1 MPLRTGSLKESAKR
15 EIRMDRADYWRAVRK
30 AYAAGTYYPNAHLFW
45 ISRRTSELVE
55 QRRPADADAFFA
67 EHFLGGMSELG

>member
-1 MPLRTGSLKESAKR
+1 
-15 EIRMDRADYWRAVRK
+15 MDRADYWRAVRK

-55 QRRPADADAFFA
+55 ERRPADADAVFQ
-67 EHFLGGMSELG
+67 EHFLGGLQQLD

>member
-1 MPLRTGSLKESAKR
+1 MPFRTGSLKESAKR

-30 AYAAGTYYPNAHLFW
+30 AYAAGTYHPNAHLFW

-55 QRRPADADAFFA
+55 QRRPADADAVFA

>member
-55 QRRPADADAFFA
+55 QRRPADADAVFA
-67 EHFLGGMSELG
+67 EHFLGSMSELG